1 MAAIFKCIFVKEN
14 TWISIDIS
22 LKFVPKGQINNISA
36 LVQIMAWCRPG
47 NKPLFEQMIFIY
59 CDICASLGLSELI
72 KLVMLYIFA
81 EV

>member
-1 MAAIFKCIFVKEN
+1 MDAIFKCIFVKEN

-36 LVQIMAWCRPG
+36 LVQIMAWRRPG
-47 NKPLFEQMIFIY
+47 NKLLFEQIIFIY
-59 CDICASLGLSELI
+59 WDIYASLGLSELI
-72 KLVMLYIFA
+72 KLLILYIFV